1 MNAQRCCEVAASGSG
16 RETVATRTTDGD
28 LQPPMFARR
37 CLDFAGWLVPGII
50 LALLPKCP
58 ACLAAYVAIGTGV
71 GLSVSIATSL
81 RMLLVSL
88 CVAALSYLA
97 VRRVR
102 RRIAL
107 LFPTTGTAH

>member
-1 MNAQRCCEVAASGSG
+1 MSAHRCGEIAASGSG
-16 RETVATRTTDGD
+16 REMIAARTTDGGP
-28 LQPPMFARR
+28 QPPTFARR
-37 CLDFAGWLVPGII
+37 CLDIAGWLVPGAI

-71 GLSVSIATSL
+71 GLSVSTATSL

-102 RRIAL
+102 RCIAL
-107 LFPTTGTAH
+107 LFPTTGTAY

>member
-1 MNAQRCCEVAASGSG
+1 VSAQHCCEVAAGGPS
-16 RETVATRTTDGD
+16 RETLAAQTTAGNP
-28 LQPPMFARR
+28 QPPMSARR
-37 CLDFAGWLVPGII
+37 CLDIAGWLVPGAV

-71 GLSVSIATSL
+71 GLSVSTATSL

-102 RRIAL
+102 RCIAL
-107 LFPTTGTAH
+107 LFPTTGTAY